1 MNSNSNNYTII
12 LGGGFLGL
20 FTVLHLRQ
28 QNYSH
33 PIILIDKNKRF
44 TFKPLLYDLLSQE
57 LDESQVC
64 PRYTDLLEDS
74 GVKFVPAAVQEID
87 LHSQKV
93 KISSTQE
100 YSYDNLVLANGSP
113 TGYFGVKGAKE
124 NTFTFRDYEDAIALQ
139 KHLINCLQKAI
150 QTTDAKKRRHLLT
163 VAIVGAGPSGV
174 ELAATLA
181 DVVPNWYMDMGGVKQ
196 EVRIIIINRGSE
208 ILSGDT
214 NECFQKTA
222 QEALQ
227 NRNIP
232 VELQMNASVTKVE
245 SQRLEFERNK
255 QHESLE
261 AATIIWM
268 TGTTTHP
275 LIESL
280 PIASEKRDKKG
291 RLQVLPTLQLPEFP
305 YVFAGGDCAT
315 PIQNSQPP
323 LAQVAYQQGATIA
336 NNLKA
341 LSMGNSPKDSSVSI
355 RGSLM
360 KFGIGEAGANLFNKA
375 IITGESAHFIRQ
387 SRYLTT
393 LPTPVHNFQAV
404 TEWLTDEIFS
414 N

>member
-1 MNSNSNNYTII
+1 MNSSNNYTII

-20 FTVLHLRQ
+20 FTALHLRQ
-28 QNYSH
+28 QNYDR
-33 PIILIDKNKRF
+33 PIILIDRNKRF

-64 PRYTDLLEDS
+64 PRYTDLLKDS
-74 GVKFVPAAVQEID
+74 GVKFVSAAVQEID

-93 KISSTQE
+93 KINSTQE
-100 YSYDNLVLANGSP
+100 YSYDNLVLALGNP
-113 TGYFGVKGAKE
+113 TAYFGIEGAKD
-124 NTFTFRDYEDAIALQ
+124 NTFAFRDYEDAIALQ
-139 KHLINCLQKAI
+139 KHLINCLQQAI
-150 QTTDAKKRRHLLT
+150 QTTDAQKRRHLLT
-163 VAIVGAGPSGV
+163 VTIVGAGPSGV

-181 DVVPNWYMDMGGVKQ
+181 DVVPNWYAEMGGVKE
-196 EVRIIIINRGSE
+196 EVRIVLINRGSQ

-214 NECFQKTA
+214 NEGLKEA
-222 QEALQ
+222 AEKALQ
-227 NRNIP
+227 NRSIP

-245 SQRLEFERNK
+245 KGRVEFKRNE
-255 QHESLE
+255 QQESLE
-261 AATIIWM
+261 AATIIWT

-280 PIASEKRDKKG
+280 PIPSEKRDKKG
-291 RLQVLPTLQLPEFP
+291 RLQVLPTLQIPEFP

-315 PIQNSQPP
+315 PMQNSQPP

-341 LSMGNSPKDSSVSI
+341 LSMGNSPIDSNVSI
-355 RGSLM
+355 RGTLM
-360 KFGIGEAGANLFNKA
+360 KFGIGEAGANLFNSA
-375 IITGESAHFIRQ
+375 IITGEPAHLIRQ

-393 LPTPVHNFQAV
+393 LPTPVHNFKAV
-404 TEWLTDEIFS
+404 TEWVTDEIFS